1 MTPRLAPP
9 TPEMFTSSLR
19 SPVVAARVGLW
30 LGIAFGLCFQLPVLL
45 TLMGRAGII
54 SSQSLVSTRKYAIV
68 AILILAAVAT
78 PPDMMSQIILFATV
92 YPLYEVSILLIRRHE
107 RKVEAQ
113 MRAEGLLDEDESLY
127 DDEEKE

>member
-1 MTPRLAPP
+1 MS
-9 TPEMFTSSLR
+9 FI
-19 SPVVAARVGLW
+19 
-30 LGIAFGLCFQLPVLL
+30 IAFGLCFQLPVLL

-54 SSQSLVSTRKYAIV
+54 SSQSLVGTRKYAIV

-78 PPDMMSQIILFATV
+78 PPDMMSQIILFSAV

-113 MRAEGLLDEDESLY
+113 MRAEGLLRPDESLY